1 MHNYVDCILKGNLKE
16 AKENITNR
24 IEELVEQKLNQL
36 KMRLATEMCG
46 DIWQEIDEDDELYE
60 DVEDIENISEAN
72 IQKMGRTKMVHVR
85 IRKGKVQRRKKF
97 SNVKGFTIRGGKM
110 VRMSAMERRHR
121 KMAAR
126 KAKIKSR
133 SKIKQTVRKR
143 NMSLRRRKAMGIK

>member
-1 MHNYVDCILKGNLKE
+1 MRNYVNCILGGNLTE

-24 IEELVEQKLNQL
+24 IEQLVEQKLYEL
-36 KMRLATEMCG
+36 KIRLATEMCG
-46 DIWQEIDEDDELYE
+46 DIWQEIDEDDDLYE
-60 DVEDIENISEAN
+60 DVEEISEAN
-72 IQKMGRTKMVHVR
+72 VQKMGRTKMVRVR

-110 VRMSAMERRHR
+110 VRMSAMERRNR

-133 SKIKQTVRKR
+133 SKIRQTIRKR
-143 NMSLRRRKAMGIK
+143 SMSLRRRKAMGIK